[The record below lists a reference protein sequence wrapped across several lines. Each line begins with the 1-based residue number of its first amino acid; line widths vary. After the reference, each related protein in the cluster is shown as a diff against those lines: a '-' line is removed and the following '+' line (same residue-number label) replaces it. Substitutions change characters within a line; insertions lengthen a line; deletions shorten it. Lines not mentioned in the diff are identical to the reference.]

1 MQRGQEHMMHNEG
14 TNQLTETDPEMI
26 KMIDLLDQDIKS
38 YYSYISYV
46 QEAREKIDMFSKTGK
61 IQKRNLKLTS
71 RYNNYNV

>member
-46 QEAREKIDMFSKTGK
+46 QEDREGLNMFSRDTKDF
-61 IQKRNLKLTS
+61 
-71 RYNNYNV
+71 

>member
-1 MQRGQEHMMHNEG
+1 MMHNEG

-46 QEAREKIDMFSKTGK
+46 QEDREGLNMFSRDTKDF
-61 IQKRNLKLTS
+61 
-71 RYNNYNV
+71 